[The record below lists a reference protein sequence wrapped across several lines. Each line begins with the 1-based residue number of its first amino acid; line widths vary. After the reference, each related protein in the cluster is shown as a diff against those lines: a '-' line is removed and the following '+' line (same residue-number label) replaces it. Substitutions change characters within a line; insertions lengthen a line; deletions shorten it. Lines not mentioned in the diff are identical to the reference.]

1 MQVPVKL
8 LNAARTSVSP
18 VVLVTIASSTAIFT
32 ATPFLLRPIADEFGV
47 SVGAAG
53 VISTGQLAGFVVGS
67 WGAGRFL
74 RPVRWLFV
82 VLAVIGVTANLASAL
97 APSLEVLAI
106 TRTAS
111 GVSLGL
117 AAWFA
122 WQDAFGDA
130 AKTGDVAVVGPL
142 IGVVL
147 PPVITLVVS
156 GVGYRTLFVSM
167 AIISAAPLL
176 FTRSVPR
183 VDRLRPHRT
192 RHAASRGS
200 QAMLVALMLVT
211 LGGSSVFVYAAAIGT
226 DLNHLSPLTVSLCF
240 SANALVAIPAAK
252 WKGSRGSPGMW
263 FAFTAVLAL
272 LMPSVHV
279 AGVFVVSVVV
289 WGICF
294 FMGVPAAF
302 GLLAS
307 RSRFAEER
315 AGDAQAVMALGR
327 VFGPLVGG
335 SFFAA
340 GQTTIMGIAAAAI
353 MGVAAALMLYV
364 DRDHFAV
371 APTGARS

>member
-1 MQVPVKL
+1 VQVPVKL
-8 LNAARTSVSP
+8 MNAARPSVSP
-18 VVLVTIASSTAIFT
+18 VVLATIGSSTAIFT

-53 VISTGQLAGFVVGS
+53 LISTGQLAGFVLGS

-82 VLAVIGVTANLASAL
+82 ALALIGVAANLASAL

-106 TRTAS
+106 ARVGS

-130 AKTGDVAVVGPL
+130 DKTGDVAVVGPL

-147 PPVITLVVS
+147 PPLITLLVS
-156 GVGYRTLFVSM
+156 GVGYRTLFVVM
-167 AIISAAPLL
+167 ALVAATPLL

-192 RHAASRGS
+192 RHAATRGA
-200 QAMLVALMLVT
+200 QAMLVALTLVT

-226 DLNHLSPLTVSLCF
+226 DLNGLSPLVVSLCF

-252 WKGSRGSPGMW
+252 WKGSRGAAGMW
-263 FAFTAVLAL
+263 FGFTAILAL

-279 AGVFVVSVVV
+279 AGVFVACIVT

-294 FMGVPAAF
+294 FMGIPAAF
-302 GLLAS
+302 ALLAS
-307 RSRFAEER
+307 RSRFAQER

-327 VFGPLVGG
+327 VFGPIVGG
-335 SFFAA
+335 SLFAA
-340 GQTTIMGIAAAAI
+340 GRTTMMGIAAATI
-353 MGVAAALMLYV
+353 MGAAAALMLYV
-364 DRDHFAV
+364 DRDRFAT
-371 APTGARS
+371 APAR